1 MTPEQLNFEAVL
13 RERLAER
20 ARTLITADEQVRAF
34 LQQAREYITQL
45 LAAQPS
51 DWQLWHLQRLRD
63 QIELSLQASGQQA
76 SAAIDGLLRELWQ
89 QGEDLIDKPLAAA
102 G

>member
-34 LQQAREYITQL
+34 LQQAREYISGICKGCAIKSSCHCKPPVSRPARL
-45 LAAQPS
+45 LTACC
-51 DWQLWHLQRLRD
+51 
-63 QIELSLQASGQQA
+63 ASCGSKA
-76 SAAIDGLLRELWQ
+76 
-89 QGEDLIDKPLAAA
+89 KT
-102 G
+102 